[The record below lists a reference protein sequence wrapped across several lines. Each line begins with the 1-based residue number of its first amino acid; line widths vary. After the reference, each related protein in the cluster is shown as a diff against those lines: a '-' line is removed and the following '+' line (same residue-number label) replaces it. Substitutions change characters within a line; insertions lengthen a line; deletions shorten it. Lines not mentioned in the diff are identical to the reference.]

1 MPPKPVLSRPPRSTL
16 VAAGVAMALAAV
28 LFWTAGDA
36 FRPATRVQVAPV
48 VFDASAQAEPQA
60 DAQAPRQPAGQA
72 IQAPGWLEA
81 APYYTAATALTDGVI
96 AEVLVLEGQ
105 TVEQGQPVA
114 RLVPDDAHIALAAAR
129 ASLAAAQAELSV
141 TQANLRAAETDW
153 QYPVDRERAVAAT
166 RAQLAEIQAQLDQL
180 PALIEAESA
189 MLKRMEAELARASRA
204 EQGGAANEL
213 EVIVLTQRVA
223 GQAATLRA
231 TEQRRGILE
240 AQRDRLRAEV
250 TAAERNFELRVD
262 EQQSLDLARAN
273 AQRAQAAVQM
283 AQARLDEA
291 QLRVDRL
298 TITAPISG
306 AVQRRLKLPGD
317 KVMLAMDDP
326 HSAHVLHLYEPD
338 KLQARVD
345 VPLADASH
353 MFVGQECE
361 VIVEV
366 LPDTTFRGVVDR
378 ITFEADLQKNTLQ
391 AKVRVIDPSP
401 LLRPEMLTRVK
412 FLPRGGGDQP
422 APKLGETAV
431 LVPANAIDNG
441 RVWVVRNRRGDV
453 GNAFAQPVDIIE
465 QNGQWARVR
474 GELRAGDLLA
484 INTTDLA
491 QGARVRITGEGTTQE
506 GGA

>member
-1 MPPKPVLSRPPRSTL
+1 MPPKPTLARLPRSTI
-16 VAAGVAMALAAV
+16 VAAGVAVALTAV

-36 FRPATRVQVAPV
+36 FTPATRVQVAPV
-48 VFDASAQAEPQA
+48 VFDAATEAQPQA
-60 DAQAPRQPAGQA
+60 DADAPSLPTGQA

-105 TVEQGQPVA
+105 TVEQGQAVA
-114 RLVPDDAHIALAAAR
+114 RLVPDDALIALAAAE
-129 ASLAAAQAELSV
+129 AELATAEAELAV
-141 TQANLRAAETDW
+141 AQANLRAAQTDW
-153 QYPVDRERAVAAT
+153 ENPVERERAVAAT
-166 RAQLAEIQAQLDQL
+166 RAQLAETRAQLEQL
-180 PALIEAESA
+180 PALIDAERA
-189 MLKRMEAELARASRA
+189 MLKRMEAELARATRA
-204 EQGGAANEL
+204 QEGGAANEL

-250 TAAERNFELRVD
+250 AAAARNFELRVA
-262 EQQSLDLARAN
+262 EQRDLDLARAGVQR
-273 AQRAQAAVQM
+273 AGASRMRAQARV
-283 AQARLDEA
+283 DEA

-317 KVMLAMDDP
+317 KVMLAMDAP
-326 HSAHVLHLYEPD
+326 HSAHVLHLYQPD

-345 VPLADASH
+345 VPLADASQ
-353 MFVGQECE
+353 MFVGQLCE

-366 LPDTTFRGVVDR
+366 LPDTTFQGVVDR
-378 ITFEADLQKNTLQ
+378 ITYEADLQKNTLQ
-391 AKVRVIDPSP
+391 AKVTVLDPSP

-422 APKLGETAV
+422 APELSETAV
-431 LVPANAIDNG
+431 LVPAEAIDNG

-453 GNAFAQPVDIIE
+453 GKAFAQPVDVIE
-465 QNGQWARVR
+465 QNGPWARVR

-491 QGARVRITGEGTTQE
+491 EGARVRITGEGTTQE